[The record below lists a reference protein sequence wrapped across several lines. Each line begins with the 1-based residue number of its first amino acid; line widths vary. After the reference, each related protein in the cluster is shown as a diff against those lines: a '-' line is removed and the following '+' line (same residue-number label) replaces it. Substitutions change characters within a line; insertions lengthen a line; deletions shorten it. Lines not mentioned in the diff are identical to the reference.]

1 MQVQVRTINVICAVL
16 LVLAG
21 FLIDNKVDARAIKKR
36 SSDVSAEEYKRA
48 LVDAL
53 AHALVKSHERKRGNS
68 GAFDSLKANRRDDQE
83 VWTEHY
89 AGESGES
96 SPSGAASGSSG
107 DSSATDAGFDS
118 WLASFLSGN
127 ADPDVWT
134 ESGTWGDSS
143 ASGAGSGSS
152 NNGDQDVWSE
162 VASRAAKQTAGKG
175 KTVTKTKTETGN
187 GKNTKQTSVK
197 TKQTG
202 KKQH

>member
-21 FLIDNKVDARAIKKR
+21 FLIDNKVDARAIKRR

-53 AHALVKSHERKRGNS
+53 AYALVKSYERKRDNF
-68 GAFDSLKANRRDDQE
+68 GAFNSLKANRRDDQE
-83 VWTEHY
+83 IWTEHY

-96 SPSGAASGSSG
+96 SASGAASGSFS
-107 DSSATDAGFDS
+107 DSSASDAGAGS
-118 WLASFLSGN
+118 
-127 ADPDVWT
+127 DVWT

-143 ASGAGSGSS
+143 ASDAGSASS
-152 NNGDQDVWSE
+152 NNGDQDVWTE
-162 VASRAAKQTAGKG
+162 VASRAAGTG
-175 KTVTKTKTETGN
+175 KTVTKTKTKTETKTGN

-202 KKQH
+202 KKQR